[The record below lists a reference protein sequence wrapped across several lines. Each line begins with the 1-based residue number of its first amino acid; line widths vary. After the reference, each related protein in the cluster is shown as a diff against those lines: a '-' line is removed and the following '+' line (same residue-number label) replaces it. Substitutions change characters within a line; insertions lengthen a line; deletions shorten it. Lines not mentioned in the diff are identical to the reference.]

1 MADPTLVELEAAIKE
16 LPGVLGC
23 VILTDGEGAPSEIQ
37 AFTRLG
43 SATDEIQGQIEGEVS
58 NRGLAGHLRQ
68 VFVFEL
74 EAESHFGDRETLERA
89 AELAEQEARAR
100 GPRTMDAS
108 DELRRLQAIATH
120 PSGGPG
126 SRPPLLRVNLTSS
139 HQTSEATVA
148 LGGAE
153 HAEVVGEAVGEK
165 TPHGLK
171 VLAQAT
177 LEAVDQ
183 LLGASRIEL
192 VGASLVAV
200 VGEEAVLVVVR
211 EAGGN
216 EMLGGALVRGGPVTE
231 AAVRATLDAVNRRL
245 MQGS

>member
-1 MADPTLVELEAAIKE
+1 MADPTLVELEAAIKK

-23 VILTDGEGAPSEIQ
+23 VILTDGEGSPSEIQ

-43 SATDEIQGQIEGEVS
+43 TPSPEVQGLIEEEVAT
-58 NRGLAGHLRQ
+58 RGLAGALRQ

-89 AELAEQEARAR
+89 AELAEQEARTR
-100 GPRTMDAS
+100 GPRVMDAT
-108 DELRRLQAIATH
+108 DELRRLQAVARH
-120 PSGGPG
+120 PSGGGP
-126 SRPPLLRVNLTSS
+126 SRPPLLRVNFTSS
-139 HQTSEATVA
+139 HQTSEASVA
-148 LGGAE
+148 LGSE
-153 HAEVVGEAVGEK
+153 HTEVVGEAVGEK

-183 LLGASRIEL
+183 LIGDSKIDL
-192 VGASLVAV
+192 VGASLVSV

-211 EAGGN
+211 EVDGTT
-216 EMLGGALVRGGPVTE
+216 MLGGALVRGGPVTE

-245 MQGS
+245 MQGA